1 MHTRL
6 PERSTQINAPRKA
19 LHGQDTTI
27 AGSLYVAFELGDW
40 SWKLSL
46 GDVVRLPSRCT
57 VAAGDTAAVFTAIS
71 KAKARRHLAT
81 EASVRSCYE
90 AGRDGFWLHRC
101 LEAHQITKLVVDS
114 ASIEV
119 NRRRRRA
126 KTDRLDSDKL
136 LSRLMRYYAGERR
149 VWAVARIPTPE
160 QEDERR
166 VHHEVDRSRKE
177 RTDVRPMWMGATCY
191 ARPACRQCAPLGGRS
206 SRRRRSPVIP
216 VLFLSERRTAP
227 GIDCFQDTTVTM
239 PKSFTTIP
247 HVFLGP

>member
-1 MHTRL
+1 
-6 PERSTQINAPRKA
+6 
-19 LHGQDTTI
+19 
-27 AGSLYVAFELGDW
+27 
-40 SWKLSL
+40 
-46 GDVVRLPSRCT
+46 
-57 VAAGDTAAVFTAIS
+57 
-71 KAKARRHLAT
+71 
-81 EASVRSCYE
+81 
-90 AGRDGFWLHRC
+90 
-101 LEAHQITKLVVDS
+101 VVDS

-136 LSRLMRYYAGERR
+136 LSMLMRYYAGERR

-166 VHHEVDRSRKE
+166 VHHEVDRLRKE

-227 GIDCFQDTTVTM
+227 GLDCFQDTTVIM